1 MARTSERYNFQLE
14 VFGMSVLNVDCS
26 PGEVN
31 LRLLNLLIEL
41 F

>member
-1 MARTSERYNFQLE
+1 
-14 VFGMSVLNVDCS
+14 VLNVDFERQCS

-41 F
+41 FLYYKTMFPEREG